1 MQVSQEVLRHRNA
14 PMRSI
19 PVHRASGMVL
29 CHDITRIVPGEGKG
43 PAFRKGHV
51 VEDGDIETLL
61 TLGKEH
67 LYVWDL
73 ADGFIHEDDA
83 AERMAR
89 AIAGEGIVLSAPCE
103 GRINLLAAHPGLLSI
118 DAAIL
123 RRAHKVHP
131 IAALQSEYSLW
142 TREVEDEILPT
153 ARELGVGFVAYSP
166 LGRGFLA
173 GAGPVEQGDRRNL
186 HPRYQPD
193 AVAANSVRKVCA
205 SAASRRVFSNCSTN
219 P

>member
-19 PVHRASGMVL
+19 PVHQASGMVL

-61 TLGKEH
+61 KLGKEH

-83 AERMAR
+83 AERR
-89 AIAGEGIVLSAPCE
+89 VQELHQAIEDVTGIRPPGPPAKP
-103 GRINLLAAHPGLLSI
+103 RI
-118 DAAIL
+118 
-123 RRAHKVHP
+123 
-131 IAALQSEYSLW
+131 
-142 TREVEDEILPT
+142 
-153 ARELGVGFVAYSP
+153 
-166 LGRGFLA
+166 GFL
-173 GAGPVEQGDRRNL
+173 P
-186 HPRYQPD
+186 
-193 AVAANSVRKVCA
+193 
-205 SAASRRVFSNCSTN
+205 
-219 P
+219 